1 MYFHAL
7 HSCHREGVARGD
19 PLGAGKRMVLS
30 ECVDCMHWIA
40 ASFASLFLRNDNI
53 KIGRLYGLIF
63 YLRLMSWTKKA
74 YCTYLLANRKN
85 GTVYVGV
92 SGNLSKRMLEHKNGT
107 NEGFTKKYGLKKLV
121 YLESFEVV
129 ENAIKREKQL
139 KAGKRSTKIQL
150 IEKDNPNWDDLSA
163 DW

>member
-1 MYFHAL
+1 
-7 HSCHREGVARGD
+7 
-19 PLGAGKRMVLS
+19 
-30 ECVDCMHWIA
+30 
-40 ASFASLFLRNDNI
+40 
-53 KIGRLYGLIF
+53 
-63 YLRLMSWTKKA
+63 MSWTKKA

-107 NEGFTKKYGLKKLV
+107 NEGFSKKYSLKKLV
-121 YLESFEVV
+121 YFESFEVV

-150 IEKDNPNWDDLSA
+150 IEKDRLIKLRLPLLFSFILFNSEFLPMIFWFFSSKYEFLKIFRGFKDIHIALLYLD
-163 DW
+163 

>member
-1 MYFHAL
+1 MAIHCEPETEETNPPAYPET
-7 HSCHREGVARGD
+7 R
-19 PLGAGKRMVLS
+19 
-30 ECVDCMHWIA
+30 WIA
-40 ASFASLFLRNDNI
+40 ASLAPLPPRNDNI
-53 KIGRLYGLIF
+53 KIGRLHGLIF

-107 NEGFTKKYGLKKLV
+107 NEGFSKKYSLKKLV
-121 YLESFEVV
+121 FFESFELV

-139 KAGKRSTKIQL
+139 KAGKRATKVQL

>member
-1 MYFHAL
+1 MAIHWSSVTEQTNPFATPET
-7 HSCHREGVARGD
+7 R
-19 PLGAGKRMVLS
+19 
-30 ECVDCMHWIA
+30 WIA
-40 ASFASLFLRNDNI
+40 ASLAPLPPRNDNI
-53 KIGRLYGLIF
+53 KIGRLHGLIF

-85 GTVYVGV
+85 GSVYVGI

-107 NEGFTKKYGLKKLV
+107 NEGFSKKYSLKKLV
-121 YLESFEVV
+121 FFESFELV

-139 KAGKRSTKIQL
+139 KAGKRATKVQL